1 MHPSHTEPAIL
12 VQMDYDLH
20 RAVRAKAVEVGMS
33 LPEITRQWLRAWLAG
48 NLPTPPPESETLQDE
63 DPADPEE

>member
-20 RAVRAKAVEVGMS
+20 RAVRAKAQEAGMS
-33 LPEITRQWLRAWLAG
+33 LPEIMRQWLRAWLAG
-48 NLPTPPPESETLQDE
+48 NLPTPPSEMDTLHAEETE
-63 DPADPEE
+63 DRDS